1 MDDIIKR
8 KMDEYLKRAQEIC
21 EINFAYI
28 FGSYARG
35 EQKEN
40 SDIDIAIM
48 PQKSYE
54 AIEEVFIR
62 GSLIE
67 IGKEVF
73 KKNVDVVFLNTD
85 SIFLKYEIIR
95 DGIIIKDSIDRISYE
110 SLVMREYLD
119 FKYYSDYYNEVVL
132 NSMKAN
138 KKVYSMVSR
147 DIVLKR
153 ISRLNE
159 YLDFLKDIQKYSM
172 DEYLNNPMIYGSAE
186 RFLHL
191 LIECIIDISSH
202 IIADMR
208 YRKPTSNREI
218 FEILYENKII
228 NDSLKEKLSNMAGF
242 RNILV
247 HDYIKLNKKIV
258 YEIIQN
264 NLKDMENFINIIAEY
279 I

>member
-1 MDDIIKR
+1 
-8 KMDEYLKRAQEIC
+8 
-21 EINFAYI
+21 
-28 FGSYARG
+28 
-35 EQKEN
+35 
-40 SDIDIAIM
+40 
-48 PQKSYE
+48 
-54 AIEEVFIR
+54 
-62 GSLIE
+62 
-67 IGKEVF
+67 
-73 KKNVDVVFLNTD
+73 
-85 SIFLKYEIIR
+85 
-95 DGIIIKDSIDRISYE
+95 
-110 SLVMREYLD
+110 
-119 FKYYSDYYNEVVL
+119 
-132 NSMKAN
+132 
-138 KKVYSMVSR
+138 MVSR
-147 DIVLKR
+147 DIVLIR

-159 YLDFLKDIQKYSM
+159 YLDFLKEIQKYSM
-172 DEYLNNPMIYGSAE
+172 EEYLNNPMIYGSAE

-191 LIECIIDISSH
+191 SIECIIDISNH

-264 NLKDMENFINIIAEY
+264 NLKDIKDFINIIVEY